1 MSCYPVGLYYTH
13 LIVTQPQAYK
23 TKRPK
28 SYRKNVRL
36 LLHVCF
42 LAVTCW
48 LCSSDSAANA
58 RNALDGP
65 EVLIGPTKR
74 DFGDVFSGEEL
85 EQNFPVRNNGTKPL
99 ELSQRS
105 LLGNGQIRS
114 PFRVATADWRPGN
127 LPITRIGAARPA
139 APS

>member
-1 MSCYPVGLYYTH
+1 M
-13 LIVTQPQAYK
+13 
-23 TKRPK
+23 
-28 SYRKNVRL
+28 RL
-36 LLHVCF
+36 LLQVSF
-42 LAVTCW
+42 LALIGW
-48 LCSSDSAANA
+48 LCCLDLDANA
-58 RNALDGP
+58 RIAPDGP
-65 EVLIGPTKR
+65 EVVIGPTKR

-114 PFRVATADWRPGN
+114 TFQVETADWQPGK
-127 LPITRIGAARPA
+127 LPITRTVAARIA